1 MKMIAAVVQ
10 PHRLDEIREALNSIG
25 IHGMT
30 ASEVQG
36 YGRQGGHKEIYRGAE
51 YDIHFVPKIKI
62 EVVVSDEQE
71 DDVVEAICT
80 AAKTGKI
87 GDGKIFVYDTVKA
100 IRIRT
105 GEEGN
110 GAL

>member
-1 MKMIAAVVQ
+1 MKMIVAVVQ

-25 IHGMT
+25 TQGMT

-71 DDVVEAICT
+71 DGVVETICA
-80 AAKTGKI
+80 AAKTGEI
-87 GDGKIFVYDTVKA
+87 GDGKIFVYDTDKA

-110 GAL
+110 DAL

>member
-25 IHGMT
+25 VHGMT

-62 EVVVSDEQE
+62 EVVVSDDQE

-110 GAL
+110 EAL

>member
-51 YDIHFVPKIKI
+51 YDVHFVPKIKI
-62 EVVVSDEQE
+62 EVVVSDDQE

-110 GAL
+110 EAL

>member
-1 MKMIAAVVQ
+1 MKMIVAVVQ

-62 EVVVSDEQE
+62 EIVVSDEQE
-71 DDVVEAICT
+71 DSVVEAICT

-87 GDGKIFVYDTVKA
+87 GDGKIFVYETTKTV
-100 IRIRT
+100 RIRT

-110 GAL
+110 EAL

>member
-1 MKMIAAVVQ
+1 MKMIVAVVQ

-62 EVVVSDEQE
+62 EVVVSDDQE
-71 DDVVEAICT
+71 DGVVEAICT

-87 GDGKIFVYDTVKA
+87 GDGKIFVYDTTKA
-100 IRIRT
+100 VRIRT
-105 GEEGN
+105 AEEGN
-110 GAL
+110 EAL

>member
-110 GAL
+110 EAL

>member
-62 EVVVSDEQE
+62 EVVVSDDQE
-71 DDVVEAICT
+71 DGVVEAICT
-80 AAKTGKI
+80 TAKTGEI
-87 GDGKIFVYDTVKA
+87 GDGKIFVYDTDKA

-110 GAL
+110 AAL

>member
-62 EVVVSDEQE
+62 E
-71 DDVVEAICT
+71 I
-80 AAKTGKI
+80 KKNGNKI
-87 GDGKIFVYDTVKA
+87 LFTIIFNSILQL
-100 IRIRT
+100 IRS
-105 GEEGN
+105 
-110 GAL
+110 

>member
-10 PHRLDEIREALNSIG
+10 PHRLEEIREALNSIG

-62 EVVVSDEQE
+62 EVVVSDDQE
-71 DDVVEAICT
+71 DDVVEAICA

-110 GAL
+110 EAL

>member
-71 DDVVEAICT
+71 DGVVEAICT

-110 GAL
+110 DAL

>member
-71 DDVVEAICT
+71 DGVVEAICA

-87 GDGKIFVYDTVKA
+87 GDGKIFVYDTAKA

-110 GAL
+110 DAL

>member
-71 DDVVEAICT
+71 DGVVEAICT

-110 GAL
+110 EAL

>member
-62 EVVVSDEQE
+62 EVVVSNDQE
-71 DDVVEAICT
+71 DGVVEAICT

-110 GAL
+110 EAL

>member
-62 EVVVSDEQE
+62 EVVVSDDQE
-71 DDVVEAICT
+71 DGVVEAICT

-87 GDGKIFVYDTVKA
+87 GDGKIFVYDITKA
-100 IRIRT
+100 VRIRT

-110 GAL
+110 EAL

>member
-62 EVVVSDEQE
+62 EIVVSDDQE
-71 DDVVEAICT
+71 DSVVEAICT

-87 GDGKIFVYDTVKA
+87 GDGKIFVYDITKA
-100 IRIRT
+100 VRIRT

-110 GAL
+110 EAL

>member
-71 DDVVEAICT
+71 DGVVEAICT
-80 AAKTGKI
+80 AAKTGEI
-87 GDGKIFVYDTVKA
+87 GDGKIFVYDTDKA

-110 GAL
+110 DAL

>member
-62 EVVVSDEQE
+62 EVVVSDDQE
-71 DDVVEAICT
+71 DGVVEAICT

-110 GAL
+110 EAL

>member
-62 EVVVSDEQE
+62 EVVVSDDQE
-71 DDVVEAICT
+71 DGVVEAICV

-87 GDGKIFVYDTVKA
+87 GDGKIFVDDTAKA

-110 GAL
+110 DAL